1 MKKVIIAILSI
12 LFFALVVRADDA
24 AKYRAFVDTIKA
36 EVFATELTALK
47 TKDIP
52 EKYRNSSAVIKAV
65 YESVEARKED
75 RRWRWCRYVRTT
87 YSHPQ
92 GKGRIR
98 PPAAHVGTRQR
109 QGCYRKVF

>member
-52 EKYRNSSAVIKAV
+52 ENTAIHQPSS
-65 YESVEARKED
+65 
-75 RRWRWCRYVRTT
+75 RRFM
-87 YSHPQ
+87 
-92 GKGRIR
+92 
-98 PPAAHVGTRQR
+98 
-109 QGCYRKVF
+109 KV